1 MDLEKALLYVLDDNG
16 MPSISV
22 TVNEVN
28 NKYLWGCYGR
38 SCLER
43 VIFSLMVILMVGVLL
58 IAGLLCVHI
67 GSGGLRRLSSLMFA
81 QANKYENVDTN
92 GLGVLNNA
100 GGHSLQPELV
110 DLMDDGIDIVRIK
123 TTEEV
128 SFLFFLPLL
137 PSLLLL
143 PGLQNVPELSRRHL
157 SSRRQAQAVLV
168 LLEDA
173 FVSTA
178 VVR

>member
-1 MDLEKALLYVLDDNG
+1 
-16 MPSISV
+16 
-22 TVNEVN
+22 
-28 NKYLWGCYGR
+28 
-38 SCLER
+38 
-43 VIFSLMVILMVGVLL
+43 
-58 IAGLLCVHI
+58 
-67 GSGGLRRLSSLMFA
+67 MFA

>member
-1 MDLEKALLYVLDDNG
+1 M
-16 MPSISV
+16 

-28 NKYLWGCYGR
+28 NKYLWGCSHGGR

-128 SFLFFLPLL
+128 SFLFFLPCL
-137 PSLLLL
+137 PFFLACKTC
-143 PGLQNVPELSRRHL
+143 QNCQDVICHRDAKL
-157 SSRRQAQAVLV
+157 SSQRKQC
-168 LLEDA
+168 
-173 FVSTA
+173 
-178 VVR
+178 